1 VLIEAINAIISQEM
15 VGLEKQEYV
24 SVKRGCPFTVKR
36 HFRAMR
42 GPKRQNR
49 TSSSALEPAYRVPPV
64 SGTNMPAPA
73 RVTLPSDLSGS
84 LKYLDDAQ
92 LQRLR
97 EAVAVEINR
106 RNAASG
112 NETVATVPA
121 ETSFQGQSAAGR
133 NKTASRFDEIP
144 EGKANLIR
152 ASFKAGVK
160 PAAIARTFR
169 ISQSLV
175 NRVLSAVEK
184 RKL

>member
-1 VLIEAINAIISQEM
+1 MHRLLRDTPVVTGSAAARRGRLLQRLAIVLGFAALLLAFLLWRL
-15 VGLEKQEYV
+15 VA
-24 SVKRGCPFTVKR
+24 T
-36 HFRAMR
+36 
-42 GPKRQNR
+42 
-49 TSSSALEPAYRVPPV
+49 LEPSSRVQPV
-64 SGTNMPAPA
+64 SGTDAPAPA
-73 RVTLPSDLSGS
+73 RVTLPGDLSGS

-106 RNAASG
+106 RNPASK
-112 NETVATVPA
+112 NETVAAVPT
-121 ETSFQGQSAAGR
+121 EPSSQGQPASGR
-133 NKTASRFDEIP
+133 NKTAGGLDEIP

-152 ASFKAGVK
+152 VSFKAGVK

-184 RKL
+184 RK

>member
-1 VLIEAINAIISQEM
+1 
-15 VGLEKQEYV
+15 
-24 SVKRGCPFTVKR
+24 
-36 HFRAMR
+36 
-42 GPKRQNR
+42 
-49 TSSSALEPAYRVPPV
+49 
-64 SGTNMPAPA
+64 MPAPA

-112 NETVATVPA
+112 NETATTVPA